1 MNRTAFIVF
10 IMLTIGGTVRGPA
23 GESRH
28 WANENGILVPL
39 NEISDAQMISYVE
52 KIGYDDLANHPM
64 FYAELKRRKL
74 LKKDLTANIKTP
86 LKTPQSLPKIIPRQI
101 PQLTSQTSS
110 KYDAETR
117 TAVDH
122 YAHRLQSIVRLG
134 KIRMEGHRRTIAL
147 YRSFQ
152 AIEAIGYLQ
161 WIDNLAV
168 ENISHLNKMQ
178 KIADF
183 LLNSEN
189 VPQDRSDFYVKRA
202 KFLAEEINENQ
213 STIEKEFKS
222 VEFRDKQ
229 PRNPYRFNHGRGLH

>member
-1 MNRTAFIVF
+1 MNRTTFVVF
-10 IMLTIGGTVRGPA
+10 IMLFIGGTVQSPA

-39 NEISDAQMISYVE
+39 NEISDAQIIFYVE
-52 KIGYDDLANHPM
+52 KIGYEDLANHPE

-74 LKKDLTANIKTP
+74 LKKDLAANLKNPPKTSNSIPSITPRQLSQSASQTP
-86 LKTPQSLPKIIPRQI
+86 L
-101 PQLTSQTSS
+101 

-117 TAVDH
+117 TAVDR
-122 YAHRLQSIVRLG
+122 YARRLQSIVRVG
-134 KIRMEGHRRTIAL
+134 EIRMEGHRRTIAL

-183 LLNSEN
+183 LLDSEN
-189 VPQDRSDFYVKRA
+189 VPQDRLDYYVKRA

-213 STIEKEFKS
+213 SIIERELKRIQ
-222 VEFRDKQ
+222 FRDKQ